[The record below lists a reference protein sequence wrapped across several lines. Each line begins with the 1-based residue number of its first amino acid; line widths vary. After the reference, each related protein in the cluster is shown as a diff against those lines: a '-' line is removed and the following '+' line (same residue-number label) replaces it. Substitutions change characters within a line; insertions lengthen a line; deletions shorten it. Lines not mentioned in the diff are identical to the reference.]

1 MTNISITL
9 YTNKFFGAVL
19 KSPIQRGSLSVN
31 NSVTNISRLGT
42 FNLLPESTLSP
53 SQGLWIWPLDSHP
66 RANSVMWAIPACTAD
81 HSRRGDTEYAYNPP
95 PPPKTT
101 TCPP

>member
-31 NSVTNISRLGT
+31 NTVTNISRLGT
-42 FNLLPESTLSP
+42 FNEMHGFYHEFQASLFANLYYCITTDQSLSLYFLVGW
-53 SQGLWIWPLDSHP
+53 SCFC
-66 RANSVMWAIPACTAD
+66 RFTF
-81 HSRRGDTEYAYNPP
+81 R
-95 PPPKTT
+95 
-101 TCPP
+101 